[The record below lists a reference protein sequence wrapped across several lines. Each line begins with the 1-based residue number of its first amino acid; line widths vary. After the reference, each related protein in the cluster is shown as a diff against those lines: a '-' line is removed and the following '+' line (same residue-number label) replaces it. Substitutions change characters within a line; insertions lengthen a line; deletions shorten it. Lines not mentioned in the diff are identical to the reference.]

1 MGDLMQQHQQE
12 GDRVQE
18 NENETQREREAL
30 TPERFFSF
38 DKTNDINTNKHQCQK
53 KKKNPPKEIAR
64 TRQHQNKET
73 ATNSYGGA
81 FFFQNKKTGKRH

>member
-1 MGDLMQQHQQE
+1 MQQHQQE

-53 KKKNPPKEIAR
+53 KPLQRKLLVPANTKIKKPRQIHMGALFFPK
-64 TRQHQNKET
+64 Q
-73 ATNSYGGA
+73 
-81 FFFQNKKTGKRH
+81 KTGKRH